1 MPQTQ
6 WVKAT
11 VACASFVFHTRKEG
25 LGVIDRMYK
34 VSDKINGSSFRIM
47 EAMYCPEDYHKVVSE
62 LALEETIS
70 IATFKA
76 AVYRVLS
83 ARWLQWC
90 ICHPEVGDD
99 RVHPSR
105 SMLPFGFVFGC
116 CVMHLLQ

>member
-1 MPQTQ
+1 
-6 WVKAT
+6 
-11 VACASFVFHTRKEG
+11 
-25 LGVIDRMYK
+25 MYK

-62 LALEETIS
+62 LSLEETIS

-90 ICHPEVGDD
+90 ICHPEVGDE

-105 SMLPFGFVFGC
+105 SMLPFCPASGWCLLNFILCKAHSVAFDFIKK
-116 CVMHLLQ
+116 CVKETMSSQEQ